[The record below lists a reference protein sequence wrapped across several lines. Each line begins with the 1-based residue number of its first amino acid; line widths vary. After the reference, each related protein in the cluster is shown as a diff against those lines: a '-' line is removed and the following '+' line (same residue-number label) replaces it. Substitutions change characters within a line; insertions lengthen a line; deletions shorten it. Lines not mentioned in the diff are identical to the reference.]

1 MSIATKT
8 ATVLLATTALCGI
21 GSVAAAAYADAPATS
36 TASHSAGGSHVGSDV
51 GKAQYSRGFHVTNL
65 SGSTATVAQ
74 VDGNT
79 SFEGRP
85 ADGSVLQPGIG
96 TDDWEVTYFFANDTT
111 SIVTYTLSGASG
123 QQLGDVV
130 ARLDVDGVGN
140 PTASCL
146 HTDGP
151 FACNA
156 GGTNITILDP
166 PGTVHTI
173 SGDNA
178 QAQATTLKQ
187 FCDQNTAAQCTFTPT
202 SEAQVDGPEHV
213 LVTEENNG
221 TSPAVLTASKG
232 DTVSSSNSLEID
244 GTVGVNVL
252 SIVNAS
258 VTAKYGHTWGESHTF
273 TTGVSNTV
281 PAGYYGEITAI
292 APMVRDTGNF
302 TITMGDTTWNLTG
315 VYFDTPNPD
324 GAEHFGYHEHALTQA
339 QKDTLPKTA
348 VVTTN

>member
-8 ATVLLATTALCGI
+8 AAVLLATTALCGI
-21 GSVAAAAYADAPATS
+21 GSLAAAAYADTPAT
-36 TASHSAGGSHVGSDV
+36 TASHAAGRADSGGEV

-65 SGSTATVAQ
+65 SGSAATVAR

-85 ADGSVLQPGIG
+85 ADGAVLQPGIG
-96 TDDWEVTYFFANDTT
+96 LDDWEVTYFFAKDTT
-111 SIVTYTLSGASG
+111 SIVTYTLADAAGK
-123 QQLGDVV
+123 QLGDVV
-130 ARLDVDGVGN
+130 VRLSVDGVGN
-140 PTASCL
+140 PSAGCL
-146 HTDGP
+146 NTDGP
-151 FACNA
+151 FACNVN
-156 GGTNITILDP
+156 GTNITILDP
-166 PGTVHTI
+166 AGTVHDI
-173 SGDNA
+173 AGDNA
-178 QAQATTLKQ
+178 QAQAATLKQ

-202 SEAQVDGPEHV
+202 SETQVDGPEHV

-221 TSPAVLTASKG
+221 QSPAVLTASKG

-252 SIVNAS
+252 GIVNAS

-315 VYFDTPNPD
+315 VYFDAPNQD
-324 GAEHFGYHEHALTQA
+324 GAEHFGYHEHKLTPAQQA
-339 QKDTLPKTA
+339 ALPKTA
-348 VVTTN
+348 VVSAN